1 MFPFGL
7 VDVTTNKSKS
17 YLNLSIFPNCYLD
30 SPMDFD
36 ASTRL
41 GNDKV
46 LVVPIYLSN
55 ILPYQEHWDKTV
67 GNIHVFGFNTL
78 AILDT

>member
-17 YLNLSIFPNCYLD
+17 YLNLSIFPNGYL
-30 SPMDFD
+30 
-36 ASTRL
+36 
-41 GNDKV
+41 DKV
-46 LVVPIYLSN
+46 LWALMPPHSWEMIRFWSSSFISVESYLK
-55 ILPYQEHWDKTV
+55 LWDKTV

-78 AILDT
+78 EILDT